1 LDDMDKT
8 VNRDLLLAR
17 RKVDEWSTT
26 ATSAAPA

>member
-1 LDDMDKT
+1 MDKK
-8 VNRDLLLAR
+8 VNPDLLLAR